1 MAGRANPQRGDF
13 TGRQRQKL
21 AEEKGKELLDRQKE
35 IGLVNQV
42 DIVVEE
48 EGIFDPITGELE
60 ELPDSAKAKVDQL
73 QDQPVVVDDADE
85 ILDPTQPQS
94 TFDPMKDLR
103 DLETKQ
109 QEKPVPANA
118 MEVTDL
124 GIEPITV
131 EDEWRVIRVNSD
143 VEEMTY
149 GAGNTYTFQRG
160 RRYRVPR
167 GLYDW
172 LESRDLVYH

>member
-1 MAGRANPQRGDF
+1 MPRGTTQRGDF
-13 TGRQRQKL
+13 TGQQRQKL
-21 AEEKGKELLDRQKE
+21 AEENAKELAERQKE

-60 ELPDSAKAKVDQL
+60 ELPESAQAKVDQL
-73 QDQPVVVDDADE
+73 QDQPVTVDDDSV
-85 ILDPTQPQS
+85 LDPTHHPQMY
-94 TFDPMKDLR
+94 DPMKDFK

-109 QEKPVPANA
+109 ESKPVSTNPL
-118 MEVTDL
+118 EVQDL
-124 GIEPITV
+124 GPEPIVV
-131 EDEWRVIRVNSD
+131 EDEWRVVRVNTD
-143 VEEMTY
+143 IEEMTY
-149 GAGNTYTFQRG
+149 GAEHTYTFLRG

-172 LESRDLVYH
+172 LESRGVVYH